1 MPAPTASPRAA
12 TTGADALI
20 AAMADYGVDVLFHLP
35 GVETLPVTQRLVP
48 GSPVRAVMVA
58 HEQAAAFGAFGYARV
73 SGRPGVC
80 LTVPGPGAT
89 NLVTG
94 IAAAKADRVP
104 VVAVMSELPR
114 PLVGQGA
121 SHDCDLEALFVSIV
135 KAQIRVSAA
144 GEIEPAM
151 RAALALSLQAPR
163 GPVQLLVTGALLSAP
178 LLELNVAPVS
188 GVDLANFPAG
198 PARSPSPNPPP
209 SRGRASDESL
219 PLDGGG
225 RPKGPGGGDIAA
237 ATTETIPLEQLALL
251 ADQLKA
257 ARHPVL
263 YAGQGVIDAKAADLL
278 RALAERLGA
287 GVVTDES
294 ARGILD
300 ERHPLS
306 IGTASHRATPA
317 VLTESDVCL
326 AVGARFSQ
334 WSTMDWSLPF
344 AQPLA
349 RIDGWEAP
357 DSPKYGVGARIAGP
371 IGRCL
376 AALLEM
382 LGDGV
387 ASGLNGPLIA
397 AAKARAVAAVA
408 AQLAATAR
416 PDAHPIAILRAIRAA
431 LPDEAVVT
439 VDGSATG
446 TWAAEEIFPVHR
458 PLGFLTPEV
467 LKELGS
473 AIMVGMGAKLAAP
486 DRPVVAIQGDGGFL
500 FQVGELS
507 TLVREGIA
515 LCVVVFVDGHYNA
528 DRLLLE
534 HMFDAGPDGC
544 ALQNPDFVALAA
556 SFGMAACRAETP
568 AAVERAVRKA
578 IAGGRPTLIAVPI
591 DPAPA
596 PYRLQIVFDA
606 LKRA

>member
-20 AAMADYGVDVLFHLP
+20 AAMAQYGVDVLFHLP
-35 GVETLPVTQRLVP
+35 GVETLPVTQRLGP
-48 GSPVRAVMVA
+48 DSPVRGVMVA

-104 VVAVMSELPR
+104 LVAVMTELPR
-114 PLVGQGA
+114 HLVGQGA

-135 KAQIRVSAA
+135 KAQIRVHAA
-144 GEIEPAM
+144 GEVGPAM

-163 GPVQLLVTGALLSAP
+163 GPVQLLVTGALLAAP
-178 LLELNVAPVS
+178 LPELDAAPQPERAEA
-188 GVDLANFPAG
+188 L
-198 PARSPSPNPPP
+198 
-209 SRGRASDESL
+209 SR
-219 PLDGGG
+219 
-225 RPKGPGGGDIAA
+225 AA
-237 ATTETIPLEQLALL
+237 QDQLAVL
-251 ADQLKA
+251 ASQLKA
-257 ARHPVL
+257 ASRPVL
-263 YAGQGVIDAKAADLL
+263 YAGQGVIDAGAADLL
-278 RALAERLGA
+278 RTLAERLGA

-306 IGTASHRATPA
+306 IGTASHRVTPA
-317 VLTESDVCL
+317 VLAESDVCL

-334 WSTMDWSLPF
+334 WSTMDWSLAF

-349 RIDGWEAP
+349 RIDEWHAL
-357 DSPKYGVGARIAGP
+357 DCPKYAVGSRIVGP
-371 IGRCL
+371 VELCL

-382 LGDGV
+382 LGEGV
-387 ASGLNGPLIA
+387 ASGLNRPVIA
-397 AAKARAVAAVA
+397 AAKARADEAVA
-408 AQLAATAR
+408 AQLAAAAR
-416 PDAHPIAILRAIRAA
+416 PDAHPIAVLRAIRAA
-431 LPDEAVVT
+431 LPDEAIVT

-446 TWAAEEIFPVHR
+446 TWAAEEVFPVHR

-473 AIMVGMGAKLAAP
+473 AIMVGMGAKLGAP
-486 DRPVVAIQGDGGFL
+486 DRAVVAIQGDGGFL

-515 LCVVVFVDGHYNA
+515 LCIVIFVDGHYNA

-544 ALQNPDFVALAA
+544 ALHNPDFVALAS
-556 SFGMAACRAETP
+556 SFGMATCRADTP
-568 AAVERAVRKA
+568 EAVGLAVREA
-578 IAGGRPTLIAVPI
+578 IAAGGPTLIAVPI